1 MELYTAQE
9 SINSKTNSI
18 RIYCRKEAVYMEFL
32 YVLSWMFLSI
42 FGLVMLLRYAAEELL
57 RDRRH
62 IDKNKRNDR

>member
-1 MELYTAQE
+1 
-9 SINSKTNSI
+9 
-18 RIYCRKEAVYMEFL
+18 MEFL

-42 FGLVMLLRYAAEELL
+42 FGLVMLLRYAAAELL